1 MIRDEFSYDE
11 SPSIS
16 LCLDIMDF
24 HTPNDEIAKFL
35 VFHCYRLELLLRPI
49 RGRINPEVDIIL
61 VAKMM
66 KSLSLAAKVHGN
78 HGEANLIIDHADV
91 IMKVVENGCE
101 YIVPQIPMEKINS
114 VTMRSIINDLIK
126 AENWTMALELSVK
139 FDTSGKIGVFSAWG
153 VSAIKNGKYKLA
165 REKISLAIQQVQGSS
180 IESNERFLSMLTSN
194 EKIDDFN
201 FNYRRS
207 NHGSP
212 LLTEILEALELTAS
226 KRKPFQ
232 HDELIEESIGI
243 EIEPNIDVIVKN
255 EKTNDEWETNDV
267 IESPYF
273 EESMYYLIKYGGD
286 ADILQFLMRNNLIP
300 SALRFV
306 QSQKIQ
312 SELFIQYV
320 FVPLM
325 RVDKMESLIKY
336 LRKLDPRFIEWKT
349 YLIHTCKYLEKKKAF
364 NSLYQM
370 QTNVGDRIRA
380 ALTCIDFYCDGVK
393 NYTELHSKASHLNEA
408 KSHLL
413 TELEKV
419 EWMSKEVLEKS
430 GKDELI
436 LKWDLKTINTTIN
449 IISLQLE
456 IAKYLAD
463 CESNNLKTTQLMKKI
478 FNEKQEVRT
487 LFGKSN
493 ERTQVAILVLI
504 CGKSIETGYGI
515 SYR

>member
-1 MIRDEFSYDE
+1 MIREEFSYDE

-16 LCLDIMDF
+16 RCLKIMDF

-35 VFHCYRLELLLRPI
+35 IFHCYRLELLLRPI

-61 VAKMM
+61 VAEMM
-66 KSLSLAAKVHGN
+66 KSLAIAAKVHGN

-126 AENWTMALELSVK
+126 AENWPMALELSVK
-139 FDTSGKIGVFSAWG
+139 FDNSGKTGVFSAWG

-165 REKISLAIQQVQGSS
+165 REKISLAIQTVSGSSTTVNEKFLAMLTSS
-180 IESNERFLSMLTSN
+180 IE
-194 EKIDDFN
+194 KIEE

-207 NHGSP
+207 IRGIP
-212 LLTEILEALELTAS
+212 LLTEILDALELTAS
-226 KRKPFQ
+226 KRRIQ
-232 HDELIEESIGI
+232 DEFIEDTIGVELEPSI
-243 EIEPNIDVIVKN
+243 DMIVKN
-255 EKTNDEWETNDV
+255 EKIGEDWNSNRI

-273 EESMYYLIKYGGD
+273 EESMYYLINYGGN
-286 ADILQFLMRNNLIP
+286 ADILDFLMKNNLVP

-312 SELFIQYV
+312 SELFIQHI
-320 FVPLM
+320 FVPLL
-325 RVDKMESLIKY
+325 RVDKMEGLINY
-336 LRKLDPRFIEWKT
+336 LKKSDPNFGLWKT
-349 YLIHTCKYLEKKKAF
+349 YLIQTCKYLEKKRAF

-370 QTNVGDRIRA
+370 QTLLGDRIRA
-380 ALTCIDFYCDGVK
+380 ALTCIDFYCEGVK
-393 NYTELHSKASHLNEA
+393 TYSELHSKANHLNEA

-419 EWMSKEVLEKS
+419 EWMSKDSQEKS

-436 LKWDLKTINTTIN
+436 LKWDLKTINSTIN
-449 IISLQLE
+449 ITSLQLE

-463 CESNNLKTTQLMKKI
+463 CESNGLSTVQLMKKI
-478 FNEKQEVRT
+478 FNEKPEVRT

-493 ERTQVAILVLI
+493 ERTQVAILLLV